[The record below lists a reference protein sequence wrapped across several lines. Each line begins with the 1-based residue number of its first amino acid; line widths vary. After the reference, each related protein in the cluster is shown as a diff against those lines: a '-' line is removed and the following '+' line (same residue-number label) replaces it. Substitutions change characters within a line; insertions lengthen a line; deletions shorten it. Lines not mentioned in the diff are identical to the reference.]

1 MRRSVLVSLAL
12 AVIVPLGCGGGGGD
26 DNSGN
31 ITNPNLACTATTNG
45 TFSATLNGQAW
56 VACGQVTVRNDVS
69 FLSAKD
75 TLRTVSWAGSGFLPG
90 NVAYAIVMSASKLNG
105 GGITPGTYA
114 VGLVTPT
121 NSNFIVGN
129 SNNAGWAA
137 SPTGGSGSITI
148 TSFTNNHITGTF
160 TFDAA
165 PTTGTASGTL
175 QVRSGKIDLSF

>member
-1 MRRSVLVSLAL
+1 MRRSVLVSLTL

-26 DNSGN
+26 DNSG
-31 ITNPNLACTATTNG
+31 ITNPSLACTAATNG

-56 VACGQVTVRNDVS
+56 VACGQVSVRSDVS

-75 TLRTVSWAGSGFLPG
+75 TLRTISWAGSGFLPG

-105 GGITPGTYA
+105 GTLSPGTYS

-137 SPTGGSGSITI
+137 SPTGGSGSVTL
-148 TSFTNNHITGTF
+148 TAVTGNHITGTF

-175 QVRSGKIDLSF
+175 QVRSGKFDLSF

>member
-1 MRRSVLVSLAL
+1 MRGSRLVSLAL
-12 AVIVPLGCGGGGGD
+12 AMIVPLACGGGGD
-26 DNSGN
+26 DDSGS
-31 ITNPNLACTATTNG
+31 ITNPNLACSSAQNG
-45 TFSATLNGQAW
+45 TFSATLNGQSW

-69 FLSAKD
+69 FLSTKD
-75 TLRTVSWAGSGFLPG
+75 TLRTVSWAGSGFLSG

-105 GGITPGTYA
+105 GGLSAGTYS

-137 SPTGGSGSITI
+137 SPTGGSGSVTI
-148 TSFTNNHITGTF
+148 TSITSNHITGTF

-165 PTTGTASGTL
+165 PTTGTATGTL
-175 QVRSGKIDLSF
+175 QVRNGKFDLSF